1 MGRMKKTDGRIGEM
15 TEYELEDIF
24 HESGHYHLY
33 EQLKYKLWIAYQW
46 LEADRNILSEF
57 LNIYDF
63 DHDEE
68 LYCKEFLFHYKIFKN
83 IKKKNAF
90 Y

>member
-1 MGRMKKTDGRIGEM
+1 M

-33 EQLKYKLWIAYQW
+33 QTLKYKLWIAYQW
-46 LEADRNILSEF
+46 LEDDRSILPDF

-63 DHDEE
+63 DIEEE
-68 LYCKEFLFHYKIFKN
+68 LFCQEFLFHYKIFKN
-83 IKKKNAF
+83 IRKKNAHF
-90 Y
+90 E